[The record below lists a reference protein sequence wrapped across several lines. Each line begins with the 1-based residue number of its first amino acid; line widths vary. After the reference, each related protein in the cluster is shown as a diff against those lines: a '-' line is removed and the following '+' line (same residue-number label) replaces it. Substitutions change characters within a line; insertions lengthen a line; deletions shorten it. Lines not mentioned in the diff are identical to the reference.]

1 DGRTAVGS
9 GGGGGRRRQP
19 RSSRLAGRGGA
30 HAVRGQ
36 IPLHLYNPA
45 WPVRARATGLAPAK
59 VVADPAGR
67 AGQALNSL
75 VCEGSMICG
84 GVVVSSVLGH
94 AVLVESGAEV
104 EDSVLLEGCRIGRGA
119 LVRRALVGPGAVV
132 ADGQMIGYGA
142 APSAPGRL
150 APSGLTVVVAPTR

>member
-1 DGRTAVGS
+1 
-9 GGGGGRRRQP
+9 
-19 RSSRLAGRGGA
+19 
-30 HAVRGQ
+30 
-36 IPLHLYNPA
+36 
-45 WPVRARATGLAPAK
+45 
-59 VVADPAGR
+59 
-67 AGQALNSL
+67 
-75 VCEGSMICG
+75 MICG

-94 AVLVESGAEV
+94 AVVVESGAEV

-150 APSGLTVVVAPTR
+150 APSGLTVVVAPAR